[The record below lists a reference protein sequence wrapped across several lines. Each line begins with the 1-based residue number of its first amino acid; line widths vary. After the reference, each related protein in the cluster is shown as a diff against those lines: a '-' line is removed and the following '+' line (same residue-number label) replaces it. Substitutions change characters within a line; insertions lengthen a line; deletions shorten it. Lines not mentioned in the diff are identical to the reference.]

1 MYSPHLRSFA
11 ISIFALIEYEY
22 TGISLVCSKNMS
34 KKTMKPCVLMLMC
47 KVIMRF
53 EVELILQIGTN
64 VNGLSC
70 RGCPFM
76 KEC

>member
-34 KKTMKPCVLMLMC
+34 KKTMKMC
-47 KVIMRF
+47 F
-53 EVELILQIGTN
+53 N
-64 VNGLSC
+64 VDVQGYN
-70 RGCPFM
+70 
-76 KEC
+76 EI